1 MHCHSNFS
9 DGLYTPKRL
18 SEIASRE
25 ALDIFSITDHDSLE
39 GTKIAKKISTDYSFL
54 YLTGI
59 EISARHEGQ
68 KIEILG
74 YNFDPANENLQKK
87 LVFLQEARKERVHKI
102 INKLNEIGIK
112 ITWEDVVE
120 QIGSAASPGR
130 PHFARAMMKKKY
142 VTSVT
147 EAFDLFIGEG
157 KPAYV
162 KRVTI
167 TPKEAIE
174 LINEAG
180 GIAVLP
186 HPLYVENSD
195 LKKLQ
200 DILDMLLTWGLQG
213 VEVYYN
219 YRTSLSDLSKKQ
231 EQEANEFLLSYCRTN
246 NLLVT
251 GGTDFHGDTGKIGEV
266 IVPNEIIKEI
276 ITYFS

>member
-1 MHCHSNFS
+1 MS
-9 DGLYTPKRL
+9 
-18 SEIASRE
+18 A
-25 ALDIFSITDHDSLE
+25 
-39 GTKIAKKISTDYSFL
+39 DYNFL

-74 YNFDPANENLQKK
+74 YNFDPSNENLQKK
-87 LVFLQEARKERVHKI
+87 LVFLQDARKERIHKI
-102 INKLNEIGIK
+102 IIKLNEIGVK

-120 QIGSAASPGR
+120 QIGTAASPGR

-142 VTSVT
+142 VTSVA

-167 TPKEAIE
+167 TPKEAIK

-180 GIAVLP
+180 GIAVIP
-186 HPLYVENSD
+186 HPLYVEYLD
-195 LKKLQ
+195 LKKLK
-200 DILDMLLTWGLQG
+200 DILDMLLNWGLQG

-219 YRTSLSDLSKKQ
+219 YRKSLSNLSNKQ
-231 EQEANEFLLSYCRTN
+231 EQEANEFLLQFCRNN

-266 IVPNEIIKEI
+266 SVPNEIINKI

>member
-9 DGLYTPKRL
+9 DGLFTPKRL
-18 SEIASRE
+18 LEIAARE
-25 ALDIFSITDHDSLE
+25 ALDVFSITDHDNLE
-39 GTKIAKKISTDYSFL
+39 GTMIAKEISTEYNFL

-74 YNFDPANENLQKK
+74 YNFNPTNKNLKKK
-87 LVFLQEARKERVHKI
+87 LVFLQDARKDRVHKI
-102 INKLNEIGIK
+102 IYKLNEIGIK

-120 QIGSAASPGR
+120 QIGPATSPGR

-142 VTSVT
+142 VSSVS

-167 TPKEAIE
+167 TPQEAIE
-174 LINEAG
+174 MIHEAG
-180 GIAVLP
+180 GIAVIP
-186 HPLYVENSD
+186 HPLYVEYLD

-200 DILDMLLTWGLQG
+200 DNLDKLLNWGLQG

-219 YRTSLSDLSKKQ
+219 YGKSLSNLSKKQ
-231 EQEANEFLLSYCRTN
+231 EQEANDFLLEYCRTN
-246 NLLVT
+246 ALLVT

-266 IVPNEIIKEI
+266 SVPNETINEI
-276 ITYFS
+276 IAYFS

>member
-18 SEIASRE
+18 FEIADKE
-25 ALDIFSITDHDSLE
+25 ALDVFSITDHDNLE
-39 GTKIAKKISTDYSFL
+39 GTKIAKKISINYSFL

-59 EISARHEGQ
+59 EISAKYEGQ

-74 YNFDPANENLQKK
+74 YNFNPTNENLQKK
-87 LVFLQEARKERVHKI
+87 LVFLQDARKERVHRI
-102 INKLNEIGIK
+102 IIKLNEIGIR
-112 ITWEDVVE
+112 ITLEDVVE

-130 PHFARAMMKKKY
+130 PHFARAMMKKKF

-147 EAFDLFIGEG
+147 EAFDLYIGEG

-174 LINEAG
+174 LIKEAG
-180 GIAVLP
+180 GIAVIP
-186 HPLYVENSD
+186 HPLYVEYLD
-195 LKKLQ
+195 LKKLK
-200 DILDMLLTWGLQG
+200 DILDMLLNWGLQG

-219 YRTSLSDLSKKQ
+219 YRKSLSNLTKKQ
-231 EQEANEFLLSYCRTN
+231 EQEANEFLLKYCKNN

-251 GGTDFHGDTGKIGEV
+251 GGTDFHGDIGKIGEV
-266 IVPNEIIKEI
+266 SVPDEIINDI
-276 ITYFS
+276 ISYFS

>member
-18 SEIASRE
+18 LEIAARE
-25 ALDIFSITDHDSLE
+25 TLDVFSITDHDSLE
-39 GTKIAKKISTDYSFL
+39 GTKIAEEISTDYSFL

-74 YNFDPANENLQKK
+74 YNFDPTNENLQKK
-87 LVFLQEARKERVHKI
+87 LVFLQDARKERVHKI
-102 INKLNEIGIK
+102 ISKLNEINIK

-142 VTSVT
+142 VSSVT
-147 EAFDLFIGEG
+147 EAFDLYIGEG

-167 TPKEAIE
+167 TPKEAIK
-174 LINEAG
+174 LIKEAG

-186 HPLYVENSD
+186 HPLYVEYSD
-195 LKKLQ
+195 LKKLK
-200 DILDMLLTWGLQG
+200 DILDMLLNWGLEG
-213 VEVYYN
+213 IEVYYN
-219 YRTSLSDLSKKQ
+219 YRKSLSDLSTKQ
-231 EQEANEFLLSYCRTN
+231 EKEANEFLLKYCRSN
-246 NLLVT
+246 NLLIT
-251 GGTDFHGDTGKIGEV
+251 GGTDFHGETGKIGEV
-266 IVPNEIIKEI
+266 SVPCEIINEI

>member
-9 DGLYTPKRL
+9 DGLYTPKKL
-18 SEIASRE
+18 LEIAARE
-25 ALDIFSITDHDSLE
+25 SLDVFSITDHDNLE
-39 GTKIAKKISTDYSFL
+39 GTKIANEISSDYSFL

-74 YNFDPANENLQKK
+74 YNFDPTNDKLLKK
-87 LVFLQEARKERVHKI
+87 LVFLQDARKERVHKI
-102 INKLNEIGIK
+102 IHKLNEIDIK

-120 QIGSAASPGR
+120 QIGAAVSPGR

-180 GIAVLP
+180 GIAVIP
-186 HPLYVENSD
+186 HPLYVEFSD
-195 LKKLQ
+195 LKKLK
-200 DILDMLLTWGLQG
+200 DILDMLLNWGLQG

-219 YRTSLSDLSKKQ
+219 YRKSLSNLSKKQ
-231 EQEANEFLLSYCRTN
+231 EQEANEFLLKYCRSN

-266 IVPNEIIKEI
+266 SVPNEIINEI

>member
-9 DGLYTPKRL
+9 DGLYTPKKL
-18 SEIASRE
+18 LESAARE
-25 ALDIFSITDHDSLE
+25 ALDVFSITDHDNLE
-39 GTKIAKKISTDYSFL
+39 GTKIAKEISTDYSFL

-59 EISARHEGQ
+59 EISARYEGQ

-74 YNFDPANENLQKK
+74 YNFDPTNENLQKK
-87 LVFLQEARKERVHKI
+87 LVFLQDARKERVHKI

-112 ITWEDVVE
+112 IILEDVVE

-130 PHFARAMMKKKY
+130 PHFARAMMKRKY

-162 KRVTI
+162 RRVTI

-174 LINEAG
+174 LITEAG

-186 HPLYVENSD
+186 HPLYVEYSD
-195 LKKLQ
+195 LKKLK
-200 DILDMLLTWGLQG
+200 DILDMLLSWGLHG

-219 YRTSLSDLSKKQ
+219 YRKSLAALSKKQ
-231 EQEANEFLLSYCRTN
+231 EQIATEFLLEYCKSN
-246 NLLVT
+246 NLLIT

-266 IVPNEIIKEI
+266 IVPNEIINDI